1 MHLVKLNNGIYI
13 DEKRVNGVTDVAIN
27 SNVNNFSEVTIKL
40 ICKVDGLDNIKTPP
54 YRFKDKEEAKKT
66 YKPNRKYQS
75 R

>member
-54 YRFKDKEEAKKT
+54 YRFKEQIAEKT

-75 R
+75 RY